1 MKNNLTRMVALA
13 LTAVLTAMLMLGGAG
28 AETLG
33 GAVQY
38 DPAQP
43 VNNGEPISIEFWYW
57 TGAENLFKSVVEQYT
72 AIHPNVT
79 VTLVENPW
87 DDYWTKLPPRPS
99 GQGWPRH
106 LQRSQ
111 QPPREPHRLHGAL

>member
-87 DDYWTKLPPRPS
+87 DQAAPRPS